1 MRSNIPTVNVLV
13 NEAYKVRAIVDS
25 GATTTLISTGL
36 LDFMT
41 GMKLH
46 PSTLGFFGVGPQKLR
61 FAGILYDV
69 PLRFND
75 ALAVVENIGVY

>member
-1 MRSNIPTVNVLV
+1 MRSNIPRINVLV
-13 NEAYKVRAIVDS
+13 NVAYMVREIVDS
-25 GATTTLISTGL
+25 GATTTLISSGL
-36 LDFMT
+36 LEQMA

-75 ALAVVENIGVY
+75 VLAVVENIGVY